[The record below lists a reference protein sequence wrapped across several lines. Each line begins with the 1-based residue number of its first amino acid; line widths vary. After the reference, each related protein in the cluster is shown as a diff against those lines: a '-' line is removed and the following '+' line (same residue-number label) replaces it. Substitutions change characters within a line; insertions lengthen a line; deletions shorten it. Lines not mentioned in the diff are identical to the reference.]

1 MKKTFFMCFLSLF
14 FILSACAKTSG
25 NPSET
30 ASSSTFVESSTTDLA
45 SQTSKTD
52 LPMSESRQEETD
64 WLQEKIATMT
74 LAEKVGQLFLA
85 RFPGEQALS
94 DSQTYHLGGF
104 ILFGM
109 DVANETK
116 DSLIEKI
123 QTLQAGQKLPLFF
136 ASDEEG
142 GSVTRLSANPNLA
155 AKRFLSPQ
163 AIYQNQG
170 WEGIAQDT
178 QEKAAILAALG
189 FQLGLF
195 PVADVATD
203 PNAFIYDRTIGLDAT
218 GTSTFVET
226 VVSHLKGSG
235 VASTLKHFP
244 GYGNTLDSHVEI
256 VTDTRSLEEI
266 KQNDLVPFQA
276 GIKAGADSILVSHNI
291 ITSLDATQPASI
303 SPTVIDFLRT
313 EGQFEGVVMTDDLDM
328 AGIANFTSQE
338 QAALKALQAGNDLV
352 LSSHYA
358 SQIPVIIQAVEQNAY
373 PESDLNQAV
382 YRVLKLK
389 AELGL
394 LKK

>member
-1 MKKTFFMCFLSLF
+1 MKKTLFVCFLSLLF
-14 FILSACAKTSG
+14 PLSACAKSD
-25 NPSET
+25 ET
-30 ASSSTFVESSTTDLA
+30 TNSSSFSESSTTHSS
-45 SQTSKTD
+45 SQTSTTKA
-52 LPMSESRQEETD
+52 SEVESTQTETD
-64 WLQEKIATMT
+64 WIQEKITTMT

-85 RFPGEQALS
+85 RFPGEQALN
-94 DSQTYHLGGF
+94 DSQTYNLGGF
-104 ILFGM
+104 ILFGT

-123 QTLQAGQKLPLFF
+123 QNLQAGQKIPLFF

-155 AKRFLSPQ
+155 ATRFLSPQ
-163 AIYQNQG
+163 AIYQSQG
-170 WEGIAQDT
+170 WAGIAQDT
-178 QEKAAILAALG
+178 QEKAAILTTLG

-203 PNAFIYDRTIGLDAT
+203 PNAFIYDRTIGLDAA

-226 VVSHLKGSG
+226 VVHHLKGTG

-244 GYGNTLDSHVEI
+244 GYGNNRDSHVEI

-266 KQNDLVPFQA
+266 KQNDFLPFQA
-276 GIKAGADSILVSHNI
+276 GIKAGADSVLVSHNI

-313 EGQFEGVVMTDDLDM
+313 QGQFEGVVMTDDLDM

-358 SQIPVIIQAVEQNAY
+358 SQIPVIIQAVEQNIY
-373 PESDLNQAV
+373 PESDLNQSV